1 MEYCTCS
8 WFITRK
14 WDSLYSGFIS
24 SEFAITAEIQN
35 ILYPPPPLHSP
46 PSSMQKWDKFDCFGF
61 FFQRYQRNIFDIY
74 CSCVGNFVKR
84 MLTKE
89 IWAPHFLMC
98 FFFVLWLYFQ
108 IFILAADPIIKTILQ
123 FSIWMKVY
131 DICGKFIIQF
141 LLQSSM
147 YLM

>member
-46 PSSMQKWDKFDCFGF
+46 PSSMQKWDKFDCFVF

-98 FFFVLWLYFQ
+98 FFSCPLTILPNLYFGSWPHHQ
-108 IFILAADPIIKTILQ
+108 NNITIQYLNEG
-123 FSIWMKVY
+123 IWH
-131 DICGKFIIQF
+131 
-141 LLQSSM
+141 LW
-147 YLM
+147 